1 MQNTP
6 VNYWCLD
13 ARLIF
18 NMGSSVMY
26 VCKKPKKKGY
36 TDSVCT
42 DSVCTDSLDLSTF
55 EVFNISIDIAVIH
68 E

>member
-1 MQNTP
+1 M
-6 VNYWCLD
+6 VFGVH
-13 ARLIF
+13 LIF

-26 VCKKPKKKGY
+26 VCKKSKKKKGY

-42 DSVCTDSLDLSTF
+42 DSLDIFAF
-55 EVFNISIDIAVIH
+55 EVFNLSIDMAVIH